1 MRRPSFTAILILLFL
16 FCLSAHAG
24 SGKIVKV
31 LPHYLDREG
40 RHTLFPSLYERDA
53 YQAELRANPHL
64 RSGIR
69 FDVQWRARQVESNR
83 LRLRVELRGVSGN
96 TVRTK
101 ILEQFSP
108 KKSWF
113 ENWAA
118 LVLEGEEY
126 KAFGELNAWRASL
139 WEGDTL
145 LAEYKS
151 FLW

>member
-1 MRRPSFTAILILLFL
+1 MRRQSFTAIFALLFV
-16 FCLSAHAG
+16 FCLSAQAG
-24 SGKIVKV
+24 SGNIVKV

-40 RHTLFPSLYERDA
+40 RHTLLPSLYERDA
-53 YQAELRANPHL
+53 YQAELRRNPDL

-69 FDVQWRARQVESNR
+69 FDVQWRSRGVESNR
-83 LRLRVELRGVSGN
+83 LRLRVEMRGISGN
-96 TVRTK
+96 TVQVK

-113 ENWAA
+113 ENWAS

-139 WEGDTL
+139 WEGEIL